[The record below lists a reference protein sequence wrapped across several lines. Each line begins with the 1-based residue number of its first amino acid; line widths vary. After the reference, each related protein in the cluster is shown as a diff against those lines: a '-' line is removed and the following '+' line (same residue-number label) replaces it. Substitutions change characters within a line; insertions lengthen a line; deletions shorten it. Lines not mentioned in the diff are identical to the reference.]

1 MNNMWGSVAQYN
13 EIYWPWPIAVYL
25 FLAGLSAGA
34 MMVALLVKWNYH
46 KKQDDS
52 IWDAM
57 VKAGAIVA
65 PITICVGLALL
76 VLDLGKPLSFY
87 WILIKYNFG
96 SVMSIGVALLLLY
109 TPFAFLFA
117 IIIFEE
123 EIEKY
128 GFLALLRP
136 ISRLIRSFA
145 PLSKTIET
153 LLFVLA
159 IGVGVYTGFLLSAIT
174 KLPLWNTPILPILF
188 LTSGFSSGIAA
199 NILVGL
205 CCFKHLIH
213 EENVKYLLVLD
224 LRAVLFEI
232 PLIAVLFLGLY
243 FEGGASA
250 LAAKQALTT
259 GQYALIFWLGVV
271 RLGLLTPI
279 AIALT
284 ALKNHAYR
292 VGYIVAN
299 SLVVICGVVMLRYYI
314 VYAGQIFTGA

>member
-259 GQYALIFWLGVV
+259 GQYAVIFWLGVV
-271 RLGLLTPI
+271 GLGLLTPI

>member
-271 RLGLLTPI
+271 GLGLITPI

>member
-153 LLFVLA
+153 LLFILA

-271 RLGLLTPI
+271 GLGLLTPI
-279 AIALT
+279 AIAMT

>member
-87 WILIKYNFG
+87 WILLKYNFG

-153 LLFVLA
+153 LLFILA

-271 RLGLLTPI
+271 GLGLLTPI

>member
-128 GFLALLRP
+128 GFLALSRP

-153 LLFVLA
+153 LLFILA

-271 RLGLLTPI
+271 GLGLLTPI

>member
-128 GFLALLRP
+128 GFLALSRP
-136 ISRLIRSFA
+136 ISRLSRSFA

-271 RLGLLTPI
+271 GLGLLTPI

>member
-128 GFLALLRP
+128 GFFALLRP

-271 RLGLLTPI
+271 GLGLLTPI

>member
-145 PLSKTIET
+145 PLSKAIET

-259 GQYALIFWLGVV
+259 GQYALIFWLGIVG
-271 RLGLLTPI
+271 LGLLTPI

>member
-259 GQYALIFWLGVV
+259 GQYALIF
-271 RLGLLTPI
+271 
-279 AIALT
+279 
-284 ALKNHAYR
+284 
-292 VGYIVAN
+292 
-299 SLVVICGVVMLRYYI
+299 
-314 VYAGQIFTGA
+314 

>member
-153 LLFVLA
+153 LLFILA

-243 FEGGASA
+243 FEGGTSA

-271 RLGLLTPI
+271 GLGLLTPI

>member
-87 WILIKYNFG
+87 WILLKYNFG

-117 IIIFEE
+117 IIIFEK

-271 RLGLLTPI
+271 GLGLLTPI

>member
-153 LLFVLA
+153 LLFILA

-250 LAAKQALTT
+250 LVAKQALTT

-271 RLGLLTPI
+271 GLGLLTPI

>member
-153 LLFVLA
+153 LLFILA

-271 RLGLLTPI
+271 GLGLITPI

>member
-145 PLSKTIET
+145 PLSKAIET

-213 EENVKYLLVLD
+213 VENVKYLLVLD

-271 RLGLLTPI
+271 GLGLLTPI

>member
-153 LLFVLA
+153 LLFILA

-243 FEGGASA
+243 LEVGASA

-271 RLGLLTPI
+271 GLGLLTPI

>member
-1 MNNMWGSVAQYN
+1 M
-13 EIYWPWPIAVYL
+13 
-25 FLAGLSAGA
+25 
-34 MMVALLVKWNYH
+34 
-46 KKQDDS
+46 
-52 IWDAM
+52 
-57 VKAGAIVA
+57 
-65 PITICVGLALL
+65 
-76 VLDLGKPLSFY
+76 
-87 WILIKYNFG
+87 
-96 SVMSIGVALLLLY
+96 ALLLLY

-153 LLFVLA
+153 LLFILA

-271 RLGLLTPI
+271 GLGLLTPI

>member
-46 KKQDDS
+46 KKQDDR

-65 PITICVGLALL
+65 PITFCVGLALL

-153 LLFVLA
+153 LLFILA

-271 RLGLLTPI
+271 GLGLLTPI

-314 VYAGQIFTGA
+314 VYAGQVFTGA

>member
-87 WILIKYNFG
+87 WILLKYNFG

-271 RLGLLTPI
+271 GLGLLTPI

>member
-153 LLFVLA
+153 LLFILA

-213 EENVKYLLVLD
+213 EENVKYLSLAFGSSFVPNVLSTYPPS
-224 LRAVLFEI
+224 RK
-232 PLIAVLFLGLY
+232 Y
-243 FEGGASA
+243 
-250 LAAKQALTT
+250 
-259 GQYALIFWLGVV
+259 WLD
-271 RLGLLTPI
+271 
-279 AIALT
+279 
-284 ALKNHAYR
+284 
-292 VGYIVAN
+292 
-299 SLVVICGVVMLRYYI
+299 
-314 VYAGQIFTGA
+314 

>member
-87 WILIKYNFG
+87 WILLKYNFG

-174 KLPLWNTPILPILF
+174 KLPLWNTPILPILV

-271 RLGLLTPI
+271 GLGLLTPI

>member
-153 LLFVLA
+153 LLFILA
-159 IGVGVYTGFLLSAIT
+159 IGVGVYTGFLISAIT

-271 RLGLLTPI
+271 GLGLLTPI

>member
-136 ISRLIRSFA
+136 ISRLLRSFA

-153 LLFVLA
+153 LLFILA

-271 RLGLLTPI
+271 GLGLLTPI

>member
-250 LAAKQALTT
+250 LATKQALTT

-271 RLGLLTPI
+271 GLGLLTPI

>member
-46 KKQDDS
+46 KKQDGS

-57 VKAGAIVA
+57 VKAGALVA
-65 PITICVGLALL
+65 PITITVGLVLL

-109 TPFAFLFA
+109 TPLAYLFA
-117 IIIFEE
+117 VIIFEE

-128 GFLALLRP
+128 KILAILRP

-145 PLSKTIET
+145 PLSKIVEMA
-153 LLFVLA
+153 LFGLA
-159 IGVGVYTGFLLSAIT
+159 IGVGIYTGFLLSAIT

-188 LTSGFSSGIAA
+188 LTSGFSSGVAT

-205 CCFKHLIH
+205 LCFKHLLN
-213 EENVKYLLVLD
+213 EDNVKYLLVMD

-232 PLIAVLFLGLY
+232 PLIAILFLGLY

-271 RLGLLTPI
+271 GLGLLTPI
-279 AIALT
+279 TIALT

-292 VGYIVAN
+292 VGYIIAN

-314 VYAGQIFTGA
+314 VYAGQVFTGA

>member
-153 LLFVLA
+153 LLFILA

-271 RLGLLTPI
+271 GLGLVTPI

>member
-259 GQYALIFWLGVV
+259 GQYAVIFWLGVV
-271 RLGLLTPI
+271 GLGLLTPI

-314 VYAGQIFTGA
+314 VYAGQIFIGA

>member
-87 WILIKYNFG
+87 WILITYNFG

-145 PLSKTIET
+145 PLSKAIET
-153 LLFVLA
+153 LLFILA

-271 RLGLLTPI
+271 GLGLLTPI

>member
-153 LLFVLA
+153 LLFILA

-259 GQYALIFWLGVV
+259 GQYTLIFWLGVV
-271 RLGLLTPI
+271 GLGLLTPI

>member
-65 PITICVGLALL
+65 PITICAGLALL

-153 LLFVLA
+153 LLFILA

-271 RLGLLTPI
+271 GLGLLTPI

>member
-153 LLFVLA
+153 LLFILA

-259 GQYALIFWLGVV
+259 GQYAVIFWLGVV
-271 RLGLLTPI
+271 GLGLITPI

>member
-65 PITICVGLALL
+65 PITICVGLVLL

-153 LLFVLA
+153 LLFILA

-271 RLGLLTPI
+271 GLGLLTPI

>member
-87 WILIKYNFG
+87 WILLKYNFG

-128 GFLALLRP
+128 SFLALLRP

-153 LLFVLA
+153 LLFILA

-271 RLGLLTPI
+271 GLGLLTPI

>member
-1 MNNMWGSVAQYN
+1 
-13 EIYWPWPIAVYL
+13 
-25 FLAGLSAGA
+25 
-34 MMVALLVKWNYH
+34 
-46 KKQDDS
+46 
-52 IWDAM
+52 M

-153 LLFVLA
+153 LLFILA

-271 RLGLLTPI
+271 GLGLLTPI